1 VSAAPLLA
9 LRGVGKRF
17 GAHVA
22 LAPCDLALAPGEF
35 CSIVGESGC
44 GKTTLL
50 RLAAGLEAPSS
61 GTILFD
67 GAHIDAPQAGIGVVF
82 QTPVLLAWRTAL
94 SNVLLPAQITRKGVE
109 PVLQQHAQELLEGVG
124 LGEAGHKLPHE
135 LSGGMQSRV
144 ALARALLLA
153 PRLLLLDEPFAAL
166 DALTRER
173 MAETLLDVWSDNRFT
188 AMFVT
193 HDIGEAVFLADR
205 VVLMA
210 PHPGRLYQS
219 FPVPLPR
226 PRTPNLR
233 FTLPYIEL
241 CRHIRAAMMEMET
254 VPMNSA
260 LTAQE
265 AP

>member
-1 VSAAPLLA
+1 LLE

-17 GAHVA
+17 GAQVA
-22 LAPCDLALAPGEF
+22 LAPCDLALAQGEF

-67 GAHIDAPQAGIGVVF
+67 GAHVDGPQAGIGIVF

-94 SNVLLPAQITRKGVE
+94 ENVVLPAQISCNGIE
-109 PVLQQHAQELLEGVG
+109 PALWQRAHELLGRVG
-124 LGEAGHKLPHE
+124 LGEAPNKLPQE

-144 ALARALLLA
+144 VLARALLLA

-173 MAETLLDVWSDNRFT
+173 MLGMLLDLRSDNRFT
-188 AMFVT
+188 ALFVT
-193 HDIGEAVFLADR
+193 HDIGEAVFLSDR

-210 PHPGRLYQS
+210 SKPGRFYRS

-226 PRTPNLR
+226 PRTPDLR
-233 FTLPYIEL
+233 FTPPYIEL
-241 CRHIRAAMMEMET
+241 CHHIHAAMVEAET
-254 VPMNSA
+254 VHLDGA
-260 LTAQE
+260 LAAQG
-265 AP
+265 ATI